1 MNTKSFVETLINI
14 NYACDVFARLTG
26 TRIERLPKHKLT
38 ASWITS
44 DLLTAIGTGISI
56 EIKTENTVK
65 WPSDEPSAPQK
76 SDLLNVHSVV
86 RLF

>member
-1 MNTKSFVETLINI
+1 MNTKSFVETLISI
-14 NYACDVFARLTG
+14 NYACDVFARLNG
-26 TRIERLPKHKLT
+26 TRIERLPTHELT

-56 EIKTENTVK
+56 GMKPGNTVK
-65 WPSDEPSAPQK
+65 WPSDDPSTPQE

-86 RLF
+86 RSF